1 MPRRVPERMTD
12 GPSVP
17 ACFFRAP
24 AASLERRMQKMDFN
38 TIEKRL
44 NALVESGKKGELRG
58 ALSMLNEVDIAE
70 YLATLDNE
78 RVIMVF
84 RLLPKDISADVF
96 SYMDTD
102 QRTRLI
108 DALGDQEAMRIIDD
122 MFVDDAVDLL
132 EELPAGVVRRLL
144 KGADEEK
151 RRLINQF
158 LCYPENSAGS
168 IMTIEYMEFHR
179 GVTVGEAMAEIRR
192 TGVDKE
198 TIYTLYV
205 IDEYRK
211 LIGTVQLRK
220 LLLARDEQKIDE
232 IMNEQ
237 VVSVTTVDDQ
247 EMVADTVRH
256 YDLMSIPVVDKE
268 GRLVGIITADDIMDV
283 IEEENTEDFEK
294 MAAMTPSEDEYLKNS
309 VLTLVKN
316 RFPWLLILMVSAMFT
331 GLIITHFEK
340 SLLDWGTLG
349 VALTSCMPMLMDTG
363 GNCGSQAST
372 LAIRALALGE
382 IELSDI
388 GKVLWKEM
396 RVAAIVGV
404 ALATINFFRLW
415 LFTSYGPAVA
425 AVVSVTMCITILLAK
440 SIGCT
445 LPILAKSIKLDPALM
460 ASPIITT
467 VVDAAS
473 LLILFSLARVVLG

>member
-1 MPRRVPERMTD
+1 
-12 GPSVP
+12 
-17 ACFFRAP
+17 
-24 AASLERRMQKMDFN
+24 MDFN

-96 SYMDTD
+96 SHMDSD

-108 DALGDQEAMRIIDD
+108 EALGDQEAMRIIDD

-168 IMTIEYMEFHR
+168 IMTIEYMDFHR
-179 GVTVGEAMAEIRR
+179 GVTVVEAMAEIRR

-388 GKVLWKEM
+388 GKVLWKEV

>member
-24 AASLERRMQKMDFN
+24 AAFLERRMQKMDFN

-283 IEEENTEDFEK
+283 IEDENTEDFEK

-388 GKVLWKEM
+388 GKVLWKEV

>member
-1 MPRRVPERMTD
+1 
-12 GPSVP
+12 
-17 ACFFRAP
+17 
-24 AASLERRMQKMDFN
+24 MDFN

-283 IEEENTEDFEK
+283 IEEENTEDIEK
-294 MAAMTPSEDEYLKNS
+294 MGGLLPSDDQYLKTPII
-309 VLTLVKN
+309 TLFKN
-316 RFPWLLILMVSAMFT
+316 RIPWLLILMISATFT
-331 GLIITHFEK
+331 GMIITHFEDVLSDTGK
-340 SLLDWGTLG
+340 LG
-349 VALTSCMPMLMDTG
+349 VLLTACLPMLMDTG
-363 GNCGSQAST
+363 GNCGAQSST
-372 LAIRALALGE
+372 LVIRGLALGE
-382 IELSDI
+382 VHFSDI
-388 GKVLWKEM
+388 LKVWWREA
-396 RVAAIVGV
+396 RVAMLVGGV
-404 ALATINFFRLW
+404 LMLVNVGRQLLLYT
-415 LFTSYGPAVA
+415 FTAGVTADTVTVTM
-425 AVVSVTMCITILLAK
+425 VVSVAMFLTVLIAK

-445 LPILAKSIKLDPALM
+445 LPLFASKLHLDPALM
-460 ASPIITT
+460 ASPLITT
-467 VVDAAS
+467 LVDACS
-473 LLILFSLARVVLG
+473 LTILFSIATAVMHV

>member
-1 MPRRVPERMTD
+1 MPERMTD

-24 AASLERRMQKMDFN
+24 RRLFLERRMQKMDFN

-96 SYMDTD
+96 SYMDSD

-108 DALGDQEAMRIIDD
+108 EALGDQEAMRIIDD

-205 IDEYRK
+205 IDEFRK

-331 GLIITHFEK
+331 GLIITHFEN
-340 SLLDWGTLG
+340 SLLDWGSLG

-388 GKVLWKEM
+388 GKVLWKEV

-404 ALATINFFRLW
+404 SLATINFFRLW

>member
-1 MPRRVPERMTD
+1 
-12 GPSVP
+12 
-17 ACFFRAP
+17 
-24 AASLERRMQKMDFN
+24 MDFN

-122 MFVDDAVDLL
+122 MFVDDSVDLL

-237 VVSVTTVDDQ
+237 VVSVTTVDDH

-283 IEEENTEDFEK
+283 IEEENTEDIEK
-294 MAAMTPSEDEYLKNS
+294 MGGLLPSDDQYLKTPII
-309 VLTLVKN
+309 TLFKN
-316 RFPWLLILMVSAMFT
+316 RIPWLLILMISATFT
-331 GLIITHFEK
+331 GMIITHFEDVLSDTGK
-340 SLLDWGTLG
+340 LG
-349 VALTSCMPMLMDTG
+349 VLLTACLPMLMDTG
-363 GNCGSQAST
+363 GNCGAQSST
-372 LAIRALALGE
+372 LVIRGLALGE
-382 IELSDI
+382 VHFSDI
-388 GKVLWKEM
+388 LKVWWREV
-396 RVAAIVGV
+396 RVALLVGGV
-404 ALATINFFRLW
+404 LMLVNVGRQLLLYT
-415 LFTSYGPAVA
+415 FTAGVTADTVTVTM
-425 AVVSVTMCITILLAK
+425 VVSVAMFLTVLIAK

-445 LPILAKSIKLDPALM
+445 LPLFASKLHLDPALM
-460 ASPIITT
+460 ASPLITT
-467 VVDAAS
+467 LVDACS
-473 LLILFSLARVVLG
+473 LTILFSIATAVMHV

>member
-1 MPRRVPERMTD
+1 
-12 GPSVP
+12 
-17 ACFFRAP
+17 
-24 AASLERRMQKMDFN
+24 MDFN

-268 GRLVGIITADDIMDV
+268 GRLVGIITTDDIMDV
-283 IEEENTEDFEK
+283 IEDENTEDFEK

-331 GLIITHFEK
+331 GLIITHFEN
-340 SLLDWGTLG
+340 SLLDWGSLG

-388 GKVLWKEM
+388 GKVLWKEV

>member
-1 MPRRVPERMTD
+1 M
-12 GPSVP
+12 
-17 ACFFRAP
+17 
-24 AASLERRMQKMDFN
+24 
-38 TIEKRL
+38 
-44 NALVESGKKGELRG
+44 
-58 ALSMLNEVDIAE
+58 
-70 YLATLDNE
+70 
-78 RVIMVF
+78 
-84 RLLPKDISADVF
+84 
-96 SYMDTD
+96 
-102 QRTRLI
+102 
-108 DALGDQEAMRIIDD
+108 
-122 MFVDDAVDLL
+122 
-132 EELPAGVVRRLL
+132 
-144 KGADEEK
+144 
-151 RRLINQF
+151 
-158 LCYPENSAGS
+158 
-168 IMTIEYMEFHR
+168 
-179 GVTVGEAMAEIRR
+179 
-192 TGVDKE
+192 
-198 TIYTLYV
+198 
-205 IDEYRK
+205 
-211 LIGTVQLRK
+211 RK

-388 GKVLWKEM
+388 GKVLWKEV